1 MTGSK
6 LLLKHLGIN
15 HRSESFVVHCF
26 DCSIQLIQLTF
37 LFCSLAS
44 LYEDMD
50 LMFENC
56 KEYNRPDSRLYKD
69 GVKLQRIAVS
79 VNYIRSIEICCS
91 TASHLFSLILELKL
105 TEGQIRGTGRLQRW
119 R

>member
-6 LLLKHLGIN
+6 LLLNHFGIY
-15 HRSESFVVHCF
+15 HRSESFVVSGF
-26 DCSIQLIQLTF
+26 PDCSIQLKQLTF

-79 VNYIRSIEICCS
+79 VNYIRSIEIWCS
-91 TASHLFSLILELKL
+91 TASTNSFSLF
-105 TEGQIRGTGRLQRW
+105 W
-119 R
+119 NYD

>member
-6 LLLKHLGIN
+6 LLLNHFGIN

-79 VNYIRSIEICCS
+79 VNQIRS
-91 TASHLFSLILELKL
+91 TMVMQLYRK
-105 TEGQIRGTGRLQRW
+105 
-119 R
+119 